1 MYKESAE
8 RIGGSSML
16 DTSEMVNQFIRDL
29 RSCDYYCRVIME
41 YNLKLEDINYRLQGV
56 SSPSV
61 KDIICENSSDPYSN
75 AAKLELME
83 IETKLTRERQV
94 YIDRIKQCEKIE
106 AIESAEDRNL
116 VIDLYVIKMRYADIE
131 NKYNYS
137 RSAIFKRSQKILKG
151 LF

>member
-1 MYKESAE
+1 
-8 RIGGSSML
+8 ML

-41 YNLKLEDINYRLQGV
+41 YNLKLEEVAYRLQGV
-56 SSPSV
+56 SSPCV
-61 KDIICENSSDPYSN
+61 KEVIYENGGDPYSN
-75 AAKLELME
+75 AAKLELTE
-83 IETKLTRERQV
+83 IETKLIRERQV
-94 YIDRIKQCEKIE
+94 YIDRIRHCEKIE
-106 AIESAEDRNL
+106 AINSFEDRNL

-131 NKYNYS
+131 KKYNYS